1 MEAWGITD
9 SGKVRQQNQDIFKI
23 LYDEDKN
30 VAVFVV
36 CDGIGGAKAGNV
48 ASTIAA
54 ETFMHSIGGFIEDI
68 ENAGSI
74 DNIAKSMTDAV
85 LAANKAVYEKSSRED
100 DFAGMGTTLTAA
112 ISTAIGEVIANIGD
126 SRAYHITPDVITQ
139 ITRDHSVVEDM
150 VLRGDIS
157 REEAGRHPSKHL
169 ITRALGSNRIER
181 PDMFRISMDS
191 CDHILLC
198 SDGLSDMVTEN
209 EIIHELQRG
218 AGVRE
223 CCENLVATVLA
234 RGAPDNVTA
243 VIFRK

>member
-1 MEAWGITD
+1 MTD

-36 CDGIGGAKAGNV
+36 CDGIGGARAGNV
-48 ASTIAA
+48 ASTLAA
-54 ETFMHSIGGFIEDI
+54 ETFMHNIGGFIENI
-68 ENAGSI
+68 ENVDSI
-74 DNIAKSMTDAV
+74 DEIAKNMKNAV

-100 DFAGMGTTLTAA
+100 DYAGMGTTLTAA
-112 ISTAIGEVIANIGD
+112 ISTSGGEVIANIGD
-126 SRAYHITPDVITQ
+126 SRAYHITPDGITQ

-150 VLRGDIS
+150 VLRGDIT
-157 REEAGRHPSKHL
+157 RAEAGRHPSKHL
-169 ITRALGSNRIER
+169 ITRALGTNRVER
-181 PDMFRISMDS
+181 PDMFQVSMDS
-191 CDHILLC
+191 GDHILLC
-198 SDGLSDMVTEN
+198 SDGLSDIVTEN

-223 CCENLVATVLA
+223 SCESLVATVLA